1 MQAITLILSPW
12 ILFNKACIARL
23 FFFTL
28 SLEPTRNQ
36 ITVAMGGIR
45 KGLQQNVKSRTE
57 DYYSWI

>member
-23 FFFTL
+23 FFTL

-45 KGLQQNVKSRTE
+45 KGLQLNVKSRTK
-57 DYYSWI
+57 DYYS